1 MLEPSFLRNDDI
13 SMANF
18 PHTAF
23 NNIKEINLNEGF
35 LQDFS
40 VEEKGV
46 KLECR
51 INQKVKNDYLV
62 VTPNG
67 AVDRKKYE
75 LPVFARWNYQNIFN
89 SSILSISDPA
99 LLLDGYLRIG
109 WFAGT
114 SQLDIAQFVSE
125 VVIKVADQLGVT
137 HDRII
142 FWGSSSGGFAS
153 ILLASKIAGASFV
166 SINGQSTINNYYAG
180 HVEDYRKVFDS
191 QSSIDEILQDYQSRW
206 SIIVALHES
215 YKKGLS
221 TKGVVVQ
228 NIVDEMHYLKH
239 YTPFCEHFGLSLE
252 GGKSSDYELWSL
264 LFEHQK
270 GHGPETADVAKQIV
284 NDYFPLIL

>member
-1 MLEPSFLRNDDI
+1 
-13 SMANF
+13 MANF
-18 PHTAF
+18 PHIAF
-23 NNIKEINLNEGF
+23 NNIEEITLNQDF
-35 LQDFS
+35 VQDFS
-40 VEEKGV
+40 VKEKEI

-62 VTPNG
+62 VAPNG
-67 AVDRKKYE
+67 AVDREKYK
-75 LPVFARWNYQNIFN
+75 LPVFARWNYQSIFN

-99 LLLDGYLRIG
+99 LLLDDALRIG

-114 SQLDIAQFVSE
+114 NQLDIAQFVSE
-125 VVIKVADQLGVT
+125 VVIKVADQLGIA

-153 ILLASKIAGASFV
+153 VLLASKINGSCFV

-191 QSSIDEILQDYQSRW
+191 QSSIDDILQSHPSRW
-206 SIIVALHES
+206 SIITALDKS
-215 YKKGLS
+215 YKHGLS

-228 NIVDEMHYLKH
+228 NVIDEMHYLTH
-239 YTPFCEHFGLSLE
+239 YSPFCEHFGLPLK
-252 GGKSSDYELWSL
+252 GGKSSNYELWSL

-284 NDYFPLIL
+284 DDYFPLIL